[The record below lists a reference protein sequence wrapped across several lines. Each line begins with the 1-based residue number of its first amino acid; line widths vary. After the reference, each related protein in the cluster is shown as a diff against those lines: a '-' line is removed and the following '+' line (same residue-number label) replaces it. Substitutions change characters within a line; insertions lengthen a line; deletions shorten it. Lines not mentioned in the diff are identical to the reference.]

1 MKTLK
6 SIAGK
11 NQASLAARLA
21 IGTALATICF
31 GYGGRGAY
39 AGSCVVDG
47 GAGTYLCSGVAG
59 ADITQT
65 LNSAS
70 LTVTT
75 SDPFGITAATGDAL
89 SLDSTSGLSFTDNF
103 ASSISGAER
112 GIDARNFGTGALSI
126 TTSGTVTATS
136 VDGIR
141 ANQYSSAGGLNI
153 TATGQVTGAG
163 AGIYAA
169 NFSATGMTVSATDV
183 AGGFTGIAVNN
194 GAGAVSITTTGQAT
208 GTTGDGISATTQND
222 MTISVVDVSGGR
234 SGIYAYHRGTGAA
247 SISVSGT
254 VTGGSVAGIRSYN
267 YGYNYA
273 AYGGFPVGIRNAIDI
288 TLNSGASVSAT
299 SGVAINDDSGN
310 AAVLVNS
317 GASVTGAITLA
328 SGTDSV
334 TFDGGDFSGV
344 TSFDGGSGNDD
355 SLTLRN
361 VVATVTGT
369 DISTKVT
376 GMENLTFGTGITVTG
391 NVVQGAEDNSLT
403 LDGADFTGVTSFDGG
418 AGTDSLTFSNFTGTL
433 AGGTVTNMEN
443 VTIGSGGSV
452 ALSGALDVTT
462 VTVENGGTLGGIA
475 TVNAAVSVNGGGT
488 LSAGNSPGLLSI
500 VGDLDLGVSSTT
512 LVELGGLIAGTEY
525 DQIDVSDDP
534 GTGGTVEGIATLA
547 AGAIFN
553 IDFFGAFTASLGDSF
568 DVLIADDIVGDINT
582 LLFDFT
588 GTAPG
593 LSWSTELFS
602 FTGGANDG
610 REALRLTVISEAIA
624 VPEPSTLPLFASLLG
639 LIGLGRARRRRKAG

>member
-6 SIAGK
+6 SIVVK
-11 NQASLAARLA
+11 NQTSLAARLA
-21 IGTALATICF
+21 LSTALATMAF
-31 GYGGRGAY
+31 GYGSRGAY

-59 ADITQT
+59 ADVTQT
-65 LNSAS
+65 LTSAS

-75 SDPFGITAATGDAL
+75 SDPFGITTATGDAL

-112 GIDARNFGTGALSI
+112 GIDALNVGTGALSI

-136 VDGIR
+136 GDGIR
-141 ANQYSSAGGLNI
+141 ADQYSSAGGLNI

-163 AGIYAA
+163 GAGIYAV
-169 NFSATGMTVSATDV
+169 NFSATGTTVSATDV
-183 AGGFTGIAVNN
+183 AGGFAGIAVNN

-254 VTGGSVAGIRSYN
+254 VTGGSGAGIRSYN

-273 AYGGFPVGIRNAIDI
+273 AYGGFPVGVRNAIDI
-288 TLNSGASVSAT
+288 TLNSGASVSAA

-344 TSFDGGSGNDD
+344 TSFDGG
-355 SLTLRN
+355 
-361 VVATVTGT
+361 
-369 DISTKVT
+369 
-376 GMENLTFGTGITVTG
+376 
-391 NVVQGAEDNSLT
+391 
-403 LDGADFTGVTSFDGG
+403 
-418 AGTDSLTFSNFTGTL
+418 AGTDSLNFSNVTGAL
-433 AGGTVTNMEN
+433 AGGTVTGMES
-443 VTIGSGGSV
+443 VTVGSGGSV
-452 ALSGALDVTT
+452 ALSGTLDVTT

-588 GTAPG
+588 GTLPG
-593 LSWSTELFS
+593 LGWSTELFS

-610 REALRLTVISEAIA
+610 REALRLTVVSVETVA
-624 VPEPSTLPLFASLLG
+624 VPEPSSLPLFASLLG
-639 LIGLGRARRRRKAG
+639 LIGIARARRKKAA